1 MALLTERT
9 TLFVAMVAM
18 ESGSRPPR
26 EVERGSAAGV
36 GVDEPPKIE
45 PQNPPP
51 LEDWGAPVGGGVC

>member
-9 TLFVAMVAM
+9 TLFVSMVAM

-26 EVERGSAAGV
+26 ETERGSGAGV
-36 GVDEPPKIE
+36 EAVEPPKIE

-51 LEDWGAPVGGGVC
+51 LEVGGAPDGGGDC